1 MSILPIRLFPDP
13 ILRKKAKEIENIN
26 LEILEF
32 SNNMLETMQYAK
44 GIGLAAPQVGRLVRL
59 ITILVPERD
68 PIVMF
73 NRNINKKSGIRMVPE
88 GCLSVPGFTG
98 IVERS
103 ISISA
108 TYVDKNKGKIQLSA
122 EELLS
127 QAIEHEIDHL
137 NGIMYLDHLESH
149 EKLHKTGITPDDIH
163 WHDVA
168 YKVSINKD
176 NATKTDL
183 ETEGIIERKI
193 ELSKI
198 KSDGSIEEASFD
210 V

>member
-59 ITILVPERD
+59 ITIQVPERD

-73 NRNINKKSGIRMVPE
+73 NPYINKKLGKRMVPE

-98 IVERS
+98 IVERA